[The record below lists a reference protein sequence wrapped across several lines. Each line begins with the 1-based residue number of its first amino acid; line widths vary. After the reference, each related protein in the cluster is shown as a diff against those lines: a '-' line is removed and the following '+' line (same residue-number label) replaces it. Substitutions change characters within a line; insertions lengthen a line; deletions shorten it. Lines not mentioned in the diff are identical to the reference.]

1 MRCYG
6 SGGLKR
12 ARQAARAPHVPLP
25 GEGLVCTGLRE
36 VPPLKG
42 TCPQLSSDPVAL
54 SVLTAGHVRQAS
66 SGVSVAQ
73 PGAEQVSCQKVASRS
88 DLQKEREREEGTV
101 EEINPHHW
109 NPRKN
114 SSRGLDERE
123 TSPAGA
129 EKGPRAS

>member
-73 PGAEQVSCQKVASRS
+73 PGVEQVSCQKVASRS
-88 DLQKEREREEGTV
+88 DLQKEERERGG
-101 EEINPHHW
+101 
-109 NPRKN
+109 N
-114 SSRGLDERE
+114 SGGNQS
-123 TSPAGA
+123 SPLEPEQKQQQGAG
-129 EKGPRAS
+129 